1 MTSEFPVLSLKCLSL
16 FLVGS
21 TRREFGDYYTKA
33 IDETWYKAA
42 ILQHKIDPDSFV
54 YSVPHDDPDDTAKE
68 DGERKVTAS
77 YAIFRKDGLD
87 EAPGCVVGFQ
97 FEQQKM
103 NDRFFNITSKDHV
116 SSFWLWLFDFR
127 SGAH

>member
-1 MTSEFPVLSLKCLSL
+1 MSSRVLSLKCLHL
-16 FLVGS
+16 FLVRS

-42 ILQHKIDPDSFV
+42 ILQHKIDADSFV

-77 YAIFRKDGLD
+77 YAIFRKDGKY

-103 NDRFFNITSKDHV
+103 SDRFFNITSRDYV
-116 SSFWLWLFDFR
+116 SSFWFSLLYLW